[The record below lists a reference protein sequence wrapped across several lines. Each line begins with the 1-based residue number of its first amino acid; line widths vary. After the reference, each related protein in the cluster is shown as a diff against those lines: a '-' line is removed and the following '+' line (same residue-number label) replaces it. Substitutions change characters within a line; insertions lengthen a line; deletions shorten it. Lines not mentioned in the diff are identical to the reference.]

1 MNYKMNLWRDK
12 VMDYFPDGGICD
24 QCGDSVFPESVNVE
38 AYELSGKLLCEACA
52 DALTALEREAKAEPV
67 AWPVAWKCGR
77 LISCDP
83 VSVVF
88 WESQGRLV
96 TPLYASPPAP
106 NNPDGWQPIETAP
119 TDRQM
124 VMLIARYP
132 TGTDWTDIHNGWRN
146 SDGDWTRWTHNF
158 PPTHWMP
165 LPSPPALEDS
175 KLSSLNT

>member
-1 MNYKMNLWRDK
+1 
-12 VMDYFPDGGICD
+12 MDYFPDGGICD

-52 DALTALEREAKAEPV
+52 VALTALEREAKAEPV
-67 AWPVAWKCGR
+67 AWPVAWKV
-77 LISCDP
+77 LIPRGTDVYEIRFTS
-83 VSVVF
+83 
-88 WESQGRLV
+88 LV
-96 TPLYASPPAP
+96 EQLREMEAKWPLALVEPLYASPPAP